1 MWVLNSNNCRV
12 FYLMKANGCKT
23 IKTISM
29 IMAKAGTSSF
39 FKRNTL
45 YDSLSFNDASQQNFK
60 TWQFPAVNQQT
71 SG

>member
-39 FKRNTL
+39 FKKEYL
-45 YDSLSFNDASQQNFK
+45 
-60 TWQFPAVNQQT
+60 V
-71 SG
+71 

>member
-39 FKRNTL
+39 FLKGIPCMILYLSMMRASKTL
-45 YDSLSFNDASQQNFK
+45 KHGNSLQ
-60 TWQFPAVNQQT
+60 
-71 SG
+71 